1 MTDRYT
7 RRIYLALAE
16 GRDLTSDEETHLAG
30 CAACGAAAERAR
42 DFEWALH
49 RDLAEPAVPLPADPG
64 GLPADRPNRTAPA
77 LVAVGAA
84 VLVIAVG
91 GGAALVAT
99 PEQSPTP
106 MPTPTP
112 AAVAV
117 TAEPSA
123 SPTAAPTPRFGPSV
137 APLVAGT
144 YAHLAVPELSFHDR
158 PGGDPFTDINPGS
171 DVWVIEVV
179 EDWYLVQAQEA
190 MSAEH
195 IFGFVPIAEPAQGG
209 EGEAAFMPTLTEFPD
224 PDCQLDLHAFYV
236 LSLHPQRQLE
246 CLGDQPVAIEGYAI
260 ERGAER
266 SSPYAGEPAWLAEWP
281 SLEVSSAIG
290 PAVTGISV
298 PIHVPP
304 DLEIDIPTSDREAH
318 EGTLLR
324 VTGHLDDPASTECQR
339 TPIAAPYPAV
349 DDELS
354 ELWCRQRF
362 VVDSVEIVD
371 PGS

>member
-49 RDLAEPAVPLPADPG
+49 RDLAERAVPLPADPG
-64 GLPADRPNRTAPA
+64 GLPADRPNRTPPA
-77 LVAVGAA
+77 LVAAVAA
-84 VLVIAVG
+84 LLVIALG
-91 GGAALVAT
+91 GGVALVAM
-99 PEQSPTP
+99 PEPSPSP

-112 AAVAV
+112 PAVAV
-117 TAEPSA
+117 TAEPTA
-123 SPTAAPTPRFGPSV
+123 SPPAPSV
-137 APLVAGT
+137 TPQIEPSVEPLEDGA

-171 DVWVIEVV
+171 DVWVIDVV
-179 EDWYLVQAQEA
+179 EGWYLVQAQEA
-190 MSAEH
+190 MSVEH
-195 IFGFVPIAEPAQGG
+195 LFGFVPIAQPAEDGAG
-209 EGEAAFMPTLTEFPD
+209 ESVATLTEAPVYDCDVPD
-224 PDCQLDLHAFYV
+224 AYFV
-236 LSLHPQRQLE
+236 LSLHPQRQLD
-246 CLGDQPVAIEGYAI
+246 CLGDEPVLLEGYVI
-260 ERGAER
+260 ETDPGIN
-266 SSPYAGEPAWLAEWP
+266 SPYAGEPAWLAEWP
-281 SLEVSSAIG
+281 PLYVASAIG
-290 PAVTGISV
+290 PAVEGIAV
-298 PIHVPP
+298 PIHLPP
-304 DLEIDIPTSDREAH
+304 DWESPIPMSDREGH

-324 VTGHLDDPASTECQR
+324 VTGHLDDPASADCVR
-339 TPIAAPYPAV
+339 TPLFEPYPSV
-349 DDELS
+349 DDGLS